1 MIIFIKDKYL
11 NINLKILL
19 LGDLSGVHKN
29 LQIGLHE
36 CGYINT
42 TLATTGDGFKNIKGD
57 LSLPTLNDLSIKNK
71 LIYRAQFINY
81 IKSVKGFDV
90 VQIAGPFTLPFPF
103 FPYKQLISFLK
114 NHNGKVFLSAC
125 GNDSLYWKNLRYKL
139 KYGPFE
145 DEINHDL
152 GGLEPKQL
160 SENSIS
166 FNNYIANSLD
176 GIIPVLYEYEEAYK
190 GFRNLRSL
198 IPQPIATS
206 KLNKN
211 ICVSDEKPIKVIHG
225 VTRPGFKGTRH
236 ISKAFNLLNKSFMGK
251 AEFILQSKCALNKY
265 LEMMENVSIVVDQC
279 NTYSY
284 GMNALISMALGKVV
298 FSGAE
303 KEIFKSLKINDSPV
317 INIIPDPDF
326 IYESLSNLIQNP
338 KSIVEL
344 SEYSRK
350 YVEDNHD
357 APLIAQKYIKEW
369 KK

>member
-1 MIIFIKDKYL
+1 
-11 NINLKILL
+11 
-19 LGDLSGVHKN
+19 
-29 LQIGLHE
+29 
-36 CGYINT
+36 
-42 TLATTGDGFKNIKGD
+42 
-57 LSLPTLNDLSIKNK
+57 
-71 LIYRAQFINY
+71 
-81 IKSVKGFDV
+81 
-90 VQIAGPFTLPFPF
+90 
-103 FPYKQLISFLK
+103 
-114 NHNGKVFLSAC
+114 
-125 GNDSLYWKNLRYKL
+125 
-139 KYGPFE
+139 
-145 DEINHDL
+145 
-152 GGLEPKQL
+152 
-160 SENSIS
+160 
-166 FNNYIANSLD
+166 
-176 GIIPVLYEYEEAYK
+176 
-190 GFRNLRSL
+190 
-198 IPQPIATS
+198 
-206 KLNKN
+206 
-211 ICVSDEKPIKVIHG
+211 
-225 VTRPGFKGTRH
+225 
-236 ISKAFNLLNKSFMGK
+236 MGK
-251 AEFILQSKCALNKY
+251 AQFILQSKCALNKY